1 MLTLDHVTP
10 PRKRNMRSDVS
21 AELLKIIAK
30 YSKGIIV
37 LINTA
42 TTTGCHYAIPFL
54 ALSLVIFLIP
64 LIGSV
69 PLLAIDNFVEL
80 VTGNST
86 EPFVLTSDC
95 LSQKQLMR
103 YTRKIY

>member
-1 MLTLDHVTP
+1 MST
-10 PRKRNMRSDVS
+10 
-21 AELLKIIAK
+21 ELLKIISK
-30 YSKGIIV
+30 YSKGIIL

-42 TTTGCHYAIPFL
+42 TTTGCHHAIPFL
-54 ALSLVIFLIP
+54 ALFLVIFLIP

-86 EPFVLTSDC
+86 ELFVLASDC
-95 LSQKQLMR
+95 LSQK
-103 YTRKIY
+103 KVSNS